1 MYNSVPGLLEK
12 RKANKLAKETASF
25 SSSDV
30 RVHSSNVDSN
40 PLDNEKLKSNMLQN
54 ENVDLNV
61 VLNDIV
67 ASNQLHNDNVQS
79 NLLQNSNVDELYNDF
94 KEMYQVST
102 FSFMQDC
109 EVFDS
114 LYICNEFND
123 HKQKKTLDNTYI
135 VNMLKK

>member
-40 PLDNEKLKSNMLQN
+40 PLNNENLKSKMLQN

-67 ASNQLHNDNVQS
+67 ASNQLNNDNVQS
-79 NLLQNSNVDELYNDF
+79 NLLQNSNIDEICNEF
-94 KEMYQVST
+94 KEMYQAST
-102 FSFMQDC
+102 FSFMQVC
-109 EVFDS
+109 EVLYS
-114 LYICNEFND
+114 LHICNEFNN
-123 HKQKKTLDNTYI
+123 HKSK
-135 VNMLKK
+135 